1 MSPGMMVIVPKRRW
15 KLLSSLPKSWDLR
28 GPSLHW
34 GNPHMGNHIS
44 WFPSFFL
51 ARSEFW
57 KTMHLCLMDQWVI
70 SEAAVSCNIL
80 NTTMDHV
87 PYPIHQDFPFEGY
100 WKPCPGS
107 MGLNLSHDPILHLRR
122 FLCRDRGE
130 FYCALSEMW
139 QGHGKIRRFG
149 EGHGFLQE
157 PDVEVPSFR
166 LARQAEGQTKA
177 PCIILFPKPISKRSV
192 LVGHTIQLFRNVSM
206 MIFDSIPIS
215 FNFVLV
221 VPRDLLLV
229 ILGKTADE
237 LSPSV
242 IFLLQRFS
250 PLLRPWVMGL
260 ADWDGHFFG
269 ASHPIWVK

>member
-1 MSPGMMVIVPKRRW
+1 MVIVPKRRLIAIIPS
-15 KLLSSLPKSWDLR
+15 KVGHEIYGAL
-28 GPSLHW
+28 SLHW

-57 KTMHLCLMDQWVI
+57 KTMHLCLMDQWVM
-70 SEAAVSCNIL
+70 SEAAVSCNIV

-100 WKPCPGS
+100 WKPCPGY
-107 MGLNLSHDPILHLRR
+107 MGLNLSHYLILHLRR

-139 QGHGKIRRFG
+139 QGHGKIRMFG

-192 LVGHTIQLFRNVSM
+192 LVGHMIQLFRNVSM

-221 VPRDLLLV
+221 VPRFVAGYFRKNSWWTLP
-229 ILGKTADE
+229 ICH
-237 LSPSV
+237 LSVAAFP
-242 IFLLQRFS
+242 